1 MNENKKFGAL
11 SSSVDPT
18 KLATS
23 VSGAI
28 IMFGSLIIWVAG
40 YLRVPLTDTQIGT
53 FATQLGLAVG
63 SLVFLYGVIRKA
75 VVVFF
80 AKF

>member
-1 MNENKKFGAL
+1 METKKFGAL

-28 IMFGSLIIWVAG
+28 IVFSSLIIYGAG
-40 YLRVPLTDTQIGT
+40 FLGFTLVDAQVSG
-53 FATQLGLAVG
+53 FATQVGLAVG
-63 SLVFLYGVIRKA
+63 SLTFLYGVLRKGVA
-75 VVVFF
+75 
-80 AKF
+80 ALTKRD